1 MTSPIIMGS
10 MSQNTLPDYHFLM
23 IASELGPEWLFT
35 AARQY
40 WGRFR
45 PTIISNFE
53 LLPQIPEDYTL
64 SVTIIARRD
73 RAAQLGVEL
82 AQRVAR
88 AYFDPVVY
96 DEVHQTEAELNRR
109 AQSNQPFGVPLIPTE
124 TPTPGPTSLPIKP
137 TIGPVLGPGFITQ
150 TPTPELPTEP
160 PETPTP
166 IPVDPNVT
174 PQVPLSPTPGPI
186 TG

>member
-1 MTSPIIMGS
+1 MGS
-10 MSQNTLPDYHFLM
+10 MSQNTLPDYHFLF
-23 IASELGPEWLFT
+23 IARELGPEWLFN

-45 PTIISNFE
+45 PTIISDFE
-53 LLPQIPEDYTL
+53 LVKLIHQDYSI
-64 SVTIIARRD
+64 SVTMIARRD
-73 RAAQLGVEL
+73 RAVQLGVEL
-82 AQRVAR
+82 GQVVGR

-96 DEVHQTEAELNRR
+96 NEIHEAEAELNRR
-109 AQSNQPFGVPLIPTE
+109 AQTNQPFGFPLIPTE

-150 TPTPELPTEP
+150 TPTPELAEPSPTP
-160 PETPTP
+160 DQPSPTPTP
-166 IPVDPNVT
+166 IPIDPNAT
-174 PQVPLSPTPGPI
+174 PQQPLSPTPGPV

>member
-1 MTSPIIMGS
+1 MGC
-10 MSQNTLPDYHFLM
+10 MSQNTLPDYHFLF
-23 IASELGPEWLFT
+23 IARELGPEWLFD

-45 PTIISNFE
+45 PTIISDFE
-53 LLPQIPEDYTL
+53 LLKLLPQNYSI
-64 SVTIIARRD
+64 SVTLVARRD

-82 AQRVAR
+82 AKVA
-88 AYFDPVVY
+88 AQAFFDPVVY
-96 DEVHQTEAELNRR
+96 NELFEAKAELNRR
-109 AQSNQPFGVPLIPTE
+109 AQFNQPFGVPLIPTD

-150 TPTPELPTEP
+150 TPTPELSPEIPTT
-160 PETPTP
+160 TPTP
-166 IPVDPNVT
+166 IPIDPNVT
-174 PQVPLSPTPGPI
+174 PQQPLSPTPGSV